1 MQNLQDVN
9 SLILGT
15 FWLLPLII
23 IWSGIWKAIALW
35 KSARRNDLVWF
46 IILIIFNTLGI
57 LEIIYIFIIAKD
69 SKSEVRNPKSETNS
83 NDRN

>member
-1 MQNLQDVN
+1 MQDLENFNGL
-9 SLILGT
+9 LLGT
-15 FWLLPLII
+15 VWLLPLII

-57 LEIIYIFIIAKD
+57 LEIVYIFIIAKD
-69 SKSEVRNPKSETNS
+69 KKEEKQLNY
-83 NDRN
+83 